1 MRPAHSPWRSE
12 AALRVLLAA
21 LVVGFALA
29 LLDGR
34 ATLRLDHLTYDS
46 LLPLQGHAADPR
58 VVIVAIDDDS
68 LQRLGRWPWSR
79 QRHARLLDRLTESG
93 AAAVGF
99 DVLFPEAQTDNAAAD
114 AALTAALQRNG
125 RTILAVAPSKP
136 SNDSPIS
143 ELLPLPQFATAAA
156 GLGHVDIEID
166 ADGLSRSFY
175 LRAGLGQAHWPA
187 FSLALMQL
195 GDGRLPPPVT
205 NRLGPERAG
214 WTRQDRR
221 YIPFVAGRGAISTVS
236 AADLLSDPATS
247 ARVQD
252 KFVLVGSTAT
262 GLGDV
267 VSTPVSFSHERMP
280 GVELNAHILSGLLQ
294 NSLTED
300 LDPVW
305 QRVLTA
311 GLALLGAV
319 SLVSS
324 GFAAGVFLVFAAI
337 GLALA
342 ISAALLVLADTWF
355 PPASAIVA
363 LAAAFPVWGIGT
375 VWRERRLNRAL
386 TVRMQHQALH
396 HAATDLPNQHLL
408 EQRLRGL
415 IQPAGDDQRQVVLM
429 IVHIE
434 LNEAMSQPM
443 GLANRDALLRLI
455 AERLAENLG
464 DGDMLAQLSGDD
476 FGVLIDPVE
485 NEAQALTLCEEMIGL
500 LRRPFELDGSPA
512 YLAPRVG
519 LSRWPHD
526 GPDGHALLR
535 NAYIAV
541 FQARVQ
547 KASSACAYSAELARE
562 VEAAAQL
569 ERALSSALE
578 HGELEVYY
586 QPQFDG
592 VSARVVGVEALLR
605 WHNPELGL
613 IYPGTFIPVAEHSG
627 LIKRIGRWVLQTACA
642 QVQNWN
648 ASGLG
653 PLRLAVNLSPLQ
665 FNDAGLENDLEDAIQ
680 TSGIDPRVLELE
692 ITESA
697 LMQDLHETRR
707 IMQLFRRRGVTF
719 AVDDFG
725 TGYSSLSHLQ
735 HFPFDRI
742 KIDRSFIHDLGSQDD
757 VREIVLTIIAMAKRL
772 RLEIIAEGVETRDQ
786 LNFLIEN
793 GCEQLQGFLFSR
805 PVPATE
811 IRRRLEQ
818 QVTDASVAT
827 RLERG

>member
-1 MRPAHSPWRSE
+1 MRRYSTWRSE
-12 AALRVLLAA
+12 AGVRVLLAVM
-21 LVVGFALA
+21 VVGFALA
-29 LLDGR
+29 MLTGR
-34 ATLRLDHLTYDS
+34 TTLRLDHLIYDS
-46 LLPLQGHAADPR
+46 LLPLQGHTADPR
-58 VVIVAIDDDS
+58 VVVVAIDDDS

-79 QRHARLLDRLTESG
+79 QRHANLLDRLTESG
-93 AAAVGF
+93 AAVVGF
-99 DVLFPEAQTDNAAAD
+99 DVLFSEAQTDSPAAD
-114 AALTAALQRNG
+114 AALAAALQRNG

-136 SNDSPIS
+136 SNDSPIG
-143 ELLPLPQFATAAA
+143 ELLPIPQLATAAA

-175 LRAGLGQAHWPA
+175 LRAGLGEAHWPA
-187 FSLALMQL
+187 FAIALMQV
-195 GDGRLPPPVT
+195 GGGYPLPRAD
-205 NRLGPERAG
+205 RLGPERTG
-214 WTRQDRR
+214 WVRQDRR
-221 YIPFVAGRGAISTVS
+221 YIPFVAARGAITTVS
-236 AADLLSDPATS
+236 AADLLSDPSTS
-247 ARVQD
+247 ELLRD

-280 GVELNAHILSGLLQ
+280 GVELNAHILNGLLH
-294 NSLTED
+294 NSLTQD
-300 LDPVW
+300 LDPGW

-342 ISAALLVLADTWF
+342 ISAALLVLADSWF
-355 PPASAIVA
+355 APASTIVA

-375 VWRERRLNRAL
+375 VWREKRLNHAL

-408 EQRLRGL
+408 EQQLRGL
-415 IQPAGDDQRQVVLM
+415 AQRSGSGQLQVALM
-429 IVHIE
+429 IVHVE
-434 LNEAMSQPM
+434 LNEAMGQPA
-443 GLANRDALLRLI
+443 GLVNRDALLRLI
-455 AERLAENLG
+455 AERLSEDLG
-464 DGDMLAQLSGDD
+464 DRDMLAQLSGDD

-485 NEAQALTLCEEMIGL
+485 SEAQALSIGERL
-500 LRRPFELDGSPA
+500 IGHLRRPFEIDGIPA

-526 GPDGHALLR
+526 GPDGEALLR
-535 NAYIAV
+535 KAYIAV

-547 KASSACAYSAELARE
+547 KASSACVYSAEMARE
-562 VEAAAQL
+562 VEATAQL

-578 HGELEVYY
+578 HAELEVYY
-586 QPQFDG
+586 QPQVDG
-592 VSARVVGVEALLR
+592 ASARIIGVEALLR

-665 FNDAGLENDLEDAIQ
+665 FNDAGLVRDLEDAIES
-680 TSGIDPRVLELE
+680 SGIDPRVLELE

-697 LMQDLHETRR
+697 LMHDRHETRR
-707 IMQLFRRRGVTF
+707 IMHLFRRRGVTF
-719 AVDDFG
+719 AIDDFG

-742 KIDRSFIHDLGSQDD
+742 KIDHSFIHNLGSQDD
-757 VREIVLTIIAMAKRL
+757 VREIVLTIISMAKRL
-772 RLEIIAEGVETRDQ
+772 RREIIAEGVETPDQ
-786 LNFLIEN
+786 HRFLVDN
-793 GCEQLQGFLFSR
+793 GCTQLQGFLFSR
-805 PVPATE
+805 PVPAAE
-811 IRRRLEQ
+811 LRRRLEQ
-818 QVTDASVAT
+818 QVHDAGPAT
-827 RLERG
+827 TLERG